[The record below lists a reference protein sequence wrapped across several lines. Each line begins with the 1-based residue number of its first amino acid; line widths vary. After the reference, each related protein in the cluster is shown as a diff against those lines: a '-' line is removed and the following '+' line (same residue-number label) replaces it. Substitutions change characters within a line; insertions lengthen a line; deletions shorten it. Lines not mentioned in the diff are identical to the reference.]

1 MENCMTVLFCF
12 HFNEKNNGGVKSLL
26 DMLKVLSEKGVLIIA
41 AFPFKDGS
49 AIEYL
54 REQGVKVLYVPY
66 TRWDYKL
73 NTSTK
78 SKFKSFTWGRIKQ
91 IKTYIE
97 ALKFKK
103 ILKEEKI
110 DIVYTNTNTIF
121 FGAMLNAIYK
131 IPHFW
136 HVREFGD
143 LDHGN
148 GYILGF
154 TTFKK
159 FVERYTTKMI
169 VISKVLKNYYECKGI
184 PSEKM
189 ITIYDDV
196 SNEYQLD
203 FSYEKFRSN
212 YLNILIAGI
221 LQEGKGQIDVL
232 KAFNELCKVGV
243 EANLY
248 IAGKGDESY
257 TQKLKKFVVDNH
269 LNKKVHFLGFVE
281 DMNALR
287 KKMHI
292 AVVASK
298 SEAFGR
304 VTIEAMLGGL
314 VVVATDAGA
323 NSELVDNGR
332 TGYLYPS
339 GDYHKLFDCIYRIQE
354 NRENMYETAVR
365 AQKYALQYT
374 NGNCGI
380 RIYQEMLKE
389 I

>member
-1 MENCMTVLFCF
+1 MTVLFCF

-26 DMLKVLSEKGVLIIA
+26 DMLGVFSEKGVRIIA
-41 AFPFKDGS
+41 TFPFKDGS

-54 REQGVKVLYVPY
+54 REQDIKVLYVPY

-73 NTSTK
+73 NASNQRK
-78 SKFKSFTWGRIKQ
+78 LKSFTWGRIKQ

-103 ILKEEKI
+103 ILKQEKI

-121 FGAMLNAIYK
+121 FGAILNAIYK

-154 TTFKK
+154 TTFEK

-169 VISKVLKNYYECKGI
+169 VISKALKNYYERKGI
-184 PSEKM
+184 SSEKM

-196 SNEYQLD
+196 SDEYLLN
-203 FSYEKFRSN
+203 FNCGKFEGTP
-212 YLNILIAGI
+212 LNILIAGI
-221 LQEGKGQIDVL
+221 LQEGKGQLDVL
-232 KAFNELCKVGV
+232 KAFNELNKAGV
-243 EANLY
+243 QANLY

-257 TQKLKKFVVDNH
+257 TKVLKNYVIENH
-269 LNKKVHFLGFVE
+269 LDEKVHFLGFVE
-281 DMNALR
+281 DMSALR

-323 NSELVDNGR
+323 NSELIDNGR

-339 GDYHKLFDCIYRIQE
+339 GDYHNLFECIYKIQE

-365 AQKYALQYT
+365 AQEYAVQYT
-374 NGNCGI
+374 NGNCGM
-380 RIYQEMLKE
+380 RIYQEMIKE